1 MDMGS
6 TAGTAV
12 ARAALDEEH
21 GHAGG
26 SVLETDP
33 DARLMVAACR
43 GDESAF
49 PALFRRHHAR
59 VLNYC
64 LRMVGNLD
72 RAEELAQETFVN
84 LYRAR
89 HRYEPRAHFVTY
101 LFRVATNL
109 CLNEKR
115 RLARWGRPAE
125 VDAPETKELEDS
137 SLETIE
143 ERMILAERWN
153 RVRDVVARLPKRQ
166 AAALFATRFEGL
178 SQIEAS
184 ETLGV
189 SIQSLKSLLF
199 RATRTLRRELA
210 IEFELEPPAL
220 EEERPRR
227 GRRRRRAATVADA
240 DAANRLPI

>member
-1 MDMGS
+1 MGS
-6 TAGTAV
+6 TAGRAV
-12 ARAALDEEH
+12 ARAAVEEEP
-21 GHAGG
+21 GRRAE

-33 DARLMVAACR
+33 DVQLMVAACH
-43 GDESAF
+43 GDEGAF

-89 HRYEPRAHFVTY
+89 HRYQPRAHFVTY

-125 VDAPETKELEDS
+125 VDAPEAKELEDA

-143 ERMILAERWN
+143 DQMILAERWD
-153 RVRDVVARLPKRQ
+153 RVRDVVARLPARQ
-166 AAALFATRFEGL
+166 SAALFATRFEGL
-178 SQIEAS
+178 SQLEAS
-184 ETLGV
+184 AALGV
-189 SIQSLKSLLF
+189 TIQSLKSLLF

-210 IEFELEPPAL
+210 IEFELEGAEL
-220 EEERPRR
+220 EEEHPRR
-227 GRRRRRAATVADA
+227 GRRRRRAAAVPGTG
-240 DAANRLPI
+240 AANRLPI

>member
-1 MDMGS
+1 MGS

-12 ARAALDEEH
+12 ARAAVGEECR
-21 GHAGG
+21 HAGG
-26 SVLETDP
+26 SVLEADP
-33 DARLMVAACR
+33 DARLMVAACH

-49 PALFRRHHAR
+49 PELFHRHHVR

-125 VDAPETKELEDS
+125 VDAPEAQELEDG

-143 ERMILAERWN
+143 DRMILAERWN

-178 SQIEAS
+178 SQLEAS
-184 ETLGV
+184 EALGV

-210 IEFELEPPAL
+210 IEFEFEPAPPAL
-220 EEERPRR
+220 PELEAERPRH
-227 GRRRRRAATVADA
+227 GR
-240 DAANRLPI
+240 AANRLPI